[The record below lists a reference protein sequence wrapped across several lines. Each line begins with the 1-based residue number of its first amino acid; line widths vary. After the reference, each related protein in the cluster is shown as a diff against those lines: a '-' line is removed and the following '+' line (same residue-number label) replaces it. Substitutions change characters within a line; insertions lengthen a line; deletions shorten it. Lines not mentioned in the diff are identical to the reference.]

1 MLLSSGRPRPRV
13 GDHWEPDRRNG
24 DVSIPFFPSFFF
36 FALFFRCLTRV
47 LLRLSVENV
56 PGPVLVRVRGV
67 VQLHRVDAVV
77 LVPEPVLGPHGR
89 AAAPG
94 AATGSLPMRLR
105 AP

>member
-1 MLLSSGRPRPRV
+1 MLTHIVLFRSHPSSSRRPLGTRQAQWRCEHSLFSV
-13 GDHWEPDRRNG
+13 
-24 DVSIPFFPSFFF
+24 FFF
-36 FALFFRCLTRV
+36 FHCLTRV

-56 PGPVLVRVRGV
+56 PGLVLVRVRGV

-89 AAAPG
+89 GAAPG
-94 AATGSLPMRLR
+94 AATGSRPMRLR